1 MLFLDTQ
8 KLKEERQAGEA
19 YPVRITDVLING
31 TRPQIR
37 LSKNTDQILKVRLK
51 ASEKNITF
59 HMSDFSYTSPEVMSY
74 EYKLDGQDDAWQVL
88 TGKSTVTYFNLRAG
102 SYLFRVRRMGQPDS
116 EATLAIAIAS
126 NFPPSAAWLVCL
138 LAAVLSGAYYYH
150 RKRKETIRASIPV
163 TVDPVIPVSV
173 PSSSSES
180 MVEELQAPDPK
191 YKTNK
196 VSTEECKHLM
206 NQLERLMNK
215 EKPYKNPDLKIADLA
230 VAIGTTAHA
239 LSYVFNQYLQR
250 SYYDYVNDYRI
261 AEFKRL
267 VGMDEYARYTLSA
280 LAELCGFSSR
290 ASFFRYFKKAT
301 GITPNEYIRQIGK

>member
-1 MLFLDTQ
+1 
-8 KLKEERQAGEA
+8 
-19 YPVRITDVLING
+19 
-31 TRPQIR
+31 
-37 LSKNTDQILKVRLK
+37 
-51 ASEKNITF
+51 
-59 HMSDFSYTSPEVMSY
+59 
-74 EYKLDGQDDAWQVL
+74 
-88 TGKSTVTYFNLRAG
+88 
-102 SYLFRVRRMGQPDS
+102 MGQPDS
-116 EATLAIAIAS
+116 ETTLAIDIAS
-126 NFPPSAAWLVCL
+126 NFPPGTVWLACL
-138 LAAVLSGAYYYH
+138 LALALGGGYYYY
-150 RKRKETIRASIPV
+150 RKRKGTVRPSIPV
-163 TVDPVIPVSV
+163 MAEPVLPAST

-180 MVEELQAPDPK
+180 TVDESLASDAK

-196 VSTEECKHLM
+196 VSTEECKRLLD
-206 NQLERLMNK
+206 QLERLMNK

-230 VAIGTTAHA
+230 TAIGTTAHA

-267 VGMDEYARYTLSA
+267 VRMDEYARYTLSA